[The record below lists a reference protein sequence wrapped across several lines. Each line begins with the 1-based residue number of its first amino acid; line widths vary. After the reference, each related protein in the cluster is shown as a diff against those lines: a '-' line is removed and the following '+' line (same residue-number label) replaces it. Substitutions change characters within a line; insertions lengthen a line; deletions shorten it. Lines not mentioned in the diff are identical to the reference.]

1 MQLKLVFEYFLL
13 NLQLNIIY
21 MYCKFVKLIDVSYYD
36 FIYWLRVKG
45 ARERFCLSFNRIEKS
60 FNNRIK

>member
-1 MQLKLVFEYFLL
+1 MQLKLFFEYFLL

-36 FIYWLRVKG
+36 FIYWLRVKD
-45 ARERFCLSFNRIEKS
+45 ARERFLFVL
-60 FNNRIK
+60 

>member
-1 MQLKLVFEYFLL
+1 
-13 NLQLNIIY
+13 

-45 ARERFCLSFNRIEKS
+45 ARERFLFVL
-60 FNNRIK
+60 